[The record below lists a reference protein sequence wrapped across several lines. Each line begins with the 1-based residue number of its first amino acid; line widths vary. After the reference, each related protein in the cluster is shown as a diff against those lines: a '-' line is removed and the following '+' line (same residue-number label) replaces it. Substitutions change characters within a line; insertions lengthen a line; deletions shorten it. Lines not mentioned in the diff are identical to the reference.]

1 MIGLVVEKSR
11 TCAHCNTRRCTSKRN
26 EKAINWFITPEL
38 YQTNSSS
45 FFWQKRTKKKQPPSW
60 ASRLTRRKSATNK
73 EITMNGIY
81 AHCLFHQ
88 VKIKQT
94 IRKKKDFERKKRSHW
109 RRERNFLLFIREEKK
124 EFPIHIQRNKQRKD
138 RNCFFF
144 YHIDAISSSD
154 RAPAVCPCPF
164 PLVWPPEL
172 VPSFRWFVDWGS
184 LFLVHTRSRLE
195 AFR

>member
-1 MIGLVVEKSR
+1 MIGAVVEKNR
-11 TCAHCNTRRCTSKRN
+11 TCAHFNTRGCTSKRN

-88 VKIKQT
+88 VKIKHT
-94 IRKKKDFERKKRSHW
+94 IRKKKISKEKKEATGDERETSFFLYERKKKNFPFISNVTN
-109 RRERNFLLFIREEKK
+109 REKIAIVSFSITSTLFLLRTEL
-124 EFPIHIQRNKQRKD
+124 QR
-138 RNCFFF
+138 FA
-144 YHIDAISSSD
+144 HVLS
-154 RAPAVCPCPF
+154 P
-164 PLVWPPEL
+164 
-172 VPSFRWFVDWGS
+172 
-184 LFLVHTRSRLE
+184 
-195 AFR
+195 